1 MILFLKRLLDTNK
14 AFVDASL
21 DLYKKGLILPDSYC
35 IDVDMFLENAKNI
48 LNEAKKYNIN
58 LFYMLKQVGRNPY
71 LAKKLEDL
79 GYKGA
84 VCVDFK
90 EVEVMMKNNLK
101 LCNIGHLVQ
110 IPKNMLSRV
119 IEYGVEIITVY
130 SYDMIKEISNIA
142 LSLNKTQD
150 IMLRILDENSE
161 IYPGQ
166 EAGFSVNEVKELI
179 PKLKNLKGVKLNGIT
194 SFPCF
199 LYSPDEKC
207 IKETNNLFSVLEVNE
222 FLKKQNLYV
231 KHINLPSV
239 STVENIKKIYS
250 YGGTD
255 AEPGHALTGT
265 TPLNIDSGIEIP
277 AYLYISEISHVF
289 KNNSYFYGGGYYPRG
304 HMKHGYIDNKI
315 VNVNNFN
322 ATNIDYYLS
331 LEGKY
336 NIFDPIILCFRTQMF
351 VTRSDIVLIEGIHS
365 NNIHIVGIYNTQ
377 GDKKNV

>member
-14 AFVDASL
+14 SFVDTSL

-179 PKLKNLKGVKLNGIT
+179 PKLKDLKGVKLNGIT

-265 TPLNIDSGIEIP
+265 TPLNIDSGVEIP

>member
-14 AFVDASL
+14 SFVNASL

-179 PKLKNLKGVKLNGIT
+179 PKLKDLKGVKLNGIT

-222 FLKKQNLYV
+222 FLKNQNLYV

>member
-79 GYKGA
+79 GYKGV

-179 PKLKNLKGVKLNGIT
+179 PKLKDLKGVKLNGIT

-222 FLKKQNLYV
+222 FLKNQNLYV

>member
-1 MILFLKRLLDTNK
+1 M
-14 AFVDASL
+14 
-21 DLYKKGLILPDSYC
+21 
-35 IDVDMFLENAKNI
+35 
-48 LNEAKKYNIN
+48 
-58 LFYMLKQVGRNPY
+58 
-71 LAKKLEDL
+71 
-79 GYKGA
+79 
-84 VCVDFK
+84 
-90 EVEVMMKNNLK
+90 
-101 LCNIGHLVQ
+101 
-110 IPKNMLSRV
+110 
-119 IEYGVEIITVY
+119 
-130 SYDMIKEISNIA
+130 
-142 LSLNKTQD
+142 
-150 IMLRILDENSE
+150 
-161 IYPGQ
+161 
-166 EAGFSVNEVKELI
+166 
-179 PKLKNLKGVKLNGIT
+179 
-194 SFPCF
+194 
-199 LYSPDEKC
+199 YSPDEKC

-222 FLKKQNLYV
+222 FLKNQNLYV

-304 HMKHGYIDNKI
+304 HMKHGYIDNEI

>member
-35 IDVDMFLENAKNI
+35 IDVDIFLENAKNI

-179 PKLKNLKGVKLNGIT
+179 PKLKDLKGVKLNGIT

-222 FLKKQNLYV
+222 FLKNQNLYV

-265 TPLNIDSGIEIP
+265 TPLNIDSGVEIP

-289 KNNSYFYGGGYYPRG
+289 KNNSHFYGGGYYPRG

>member
-179 PKLKNLKGVKLNGIT
+179 PKLKDLKGVKLNGIT

>member
-21 DLYKKGLILPDSYC
+21 NLYKKGLILPDSYC

-179 PKLKNLKGVKLNGIT
+179 PKLKDLKGVKLNGIT

>member
-48 LNEAKKYNIN
+48 LNEAKKYNIT

-179 PKLKNLKGVKLNGIT
+179 PKLKDLKGVKLNGIT

-351 VTRSDIVLIEGIHS
+351 VTRSDIVLIEDIHS

>member
-35 IDVDMFLENAKNI
+35 IDVDIFLENAKNI

-179 PKLKNLKGVKLNGIT
+179 PKLKDLKGVKLNGIT

-222 FLKKQNLYV
+222 FLKNQNLYV

>member
-14 AFVDASL
+14 AFVDTSL

-35 IDVDMFLENAKNI
+35 IDVDIFLENAKNI

-179 PKLKNLKGVKLNGIT
+179 PKLKDLKGVKLNGIT

-207 IKETNNLFSVLEVNE
+207 IKETNNLFSVVEVNE
-222 FLKKQNLYV
+222 FLKNQNLYV

-265 TPLNIDSGIEIP
+265 TPLNIDSGVEIP

>member
-265 TPLNIDSGIEIP
+265 TPLNIDSGVEIP

>member
-179 PKLKNLKGVKLNGIT
+179 PKLKDLKGVKLNGIT

-222 FLKKQNLYV
+222 FLKNQNLYV

-265 TPLNIDSGIEIP
+265 TPLNIDSGVEIP

>member
-48 LNEAKKYNIN
+48 LNEAKKYNIT

-179 PKLKNLKGVKLNGIT
+179 PKLKDLKGVKLNGIT

>member
-1 MILFLKRLLDTNK
+1 MILFLKRLLNTNK

-21 DLYKKGLILPDSYC
+21 NLYKKGLILPDSYC

-179 PKLKNLKGVKLNGIT
+179 PKLKDLKGVKLNGIT

-222 FLKKQNLYV
+222 FLKNQNLYV

>member
-14 AFVDASL
+14 SFVDTSL

-179 PKLKNLKGVKLNGIT
+179 PKLKDLKGVKLNGIT

-199 LYSPDEKC
+199 LYSPDKKC

-265 TPLNIDSGIEIP
+265 TPLNIDSGVEIP

-289 KNNSYFYGGGYYPRG
+289 KNNSHFYGGGYYPRG

>member
-14 AFVDASL
+14 SFVNASL

-179 PKLKNLKGVKLNGIT
+179 PKLKDLKGVKLNGIT

-222 FLKKQNLYV
+222 FLKNQNLYV

-265 TPLNIDSGIEIP
+265 TPLNIDSGVEIP

>member
-1 MILFLKRLLDTNK
+1 MILFLKRLLNTNK
-14 AFVDASL
+14 AFVNASL
-21 DLYKKGLILPDSYC
+21 NLYKKGLILPDSYC

-179 PKLKNLKGVKLNGIT
+179 PKLKDLKGVKLNGIT

-222 FLKKQNLYV
+222 FLKNQNLYV

-277 AYLYISEISHVF
+277 SYLYISEISHVF

-331 LEGKY
+331 LEEKY

>member
-14 AFVDASL
+14 SFVDASL

-161 IYPGQ
+161 IYHGQ

-179 PKLKNLKGVKLNGIT
+179 PKLKDLKGVKLNGIT

-222 FLKKQNLYV
+222 FLKNQNLYV

>member
-179 PKLKNLKGVKLNGIT
+179 PKLKDLKGVKLNGIT

-265 TPLNIDSGIEIP
+265 TPLNIDSGVEIP

>member
-179 PKLKNLKGVKLNGIT
+179 PKLKDLKGVKLNGIT

-222 FLKKQNLYV
+222 FLKNQNLYV

>member
-48 LNEAKKYNIN
+48 LNEAKKYNIT
-58 LFYMLKQVGRNPY
+58 LFYMLKQEGRNPY

-179 PKLKNLKGVKLNGIT
+179 PKLKDLKGVKLNGIT

-222 FLKKQNLYV
+222 FLKNQNLYV

>member
-35 IDVDMFLENAKNI
+35 IDVDIFLENAKNI

-179 PKLKNLKGVKLNGIT
+179 PKLKDLKGVKLNGIT

>member
-35 IDVDMFLENAKNI
+35 IDVDIFLENAKNI

-179 PKLKNLKGVKLNGIT
+179 PKLKDLKGVKLNGIT

-265 TPLNIDSGIEIP
+265 TPLNIDSGVEIP

>member
-1 MILFLKRLLDTNK
+1 MFFKRLLDTNK

-21 DLYKKGLILPDSYC
+21 NLYKKGLILPDSYC

-179 PKLKNLKGVKLNGIT
+179 PKLKDLKGVKLNGIT

-265 TPLNIDSGIEIP
+265 TPLNIDSGVEIP

>member
-14 AFVDASL
+14 AFVDTSL

-166 EAGFSVNEVKELI
+166 EAGFSVNEIKELI
-179 PKLKNLKGVKLNGIT
+179 PKLKDLKGVKLNGIT

-199 LYSPDEKC
+199 LYSHDEKC

-222 FLKKQNLYV
+222 FLKNQNLYV

>member
-35 IDVDMFLENAKNI
+35 IDVDMFLENSKNI

-79 GYKGA
+79 GYKGV

-179 PKLKNLKGVKLNGIT
+179 PKLKDLKGVKLNGIT

-222 FLKKQNLYV
+222 FLKNQNLYV

>member
-90 EVEVMMKNNLK
+90 EVEVIMKNNLK

-179 PKLKNLKGVKLNGIT
+179 PKLKDLKGVKLNGIT

-222 FLKKQNLYV
+222 FLKNQNLYV

>member
-179 PKLKNLKGVKLNGIT
+179 PKLKDLKGVKLNGIT

-222 FLKKQNLYV
+222 FLKNQNLYV

-289 KNNSYFYGGGYYPRG
+289 KNNSCFYGGGYYPRG
-304 HMKHGYIDNKI
+304 HMKHGYIDNEI

>member
-35 IDVDMFLENAKNI
+35 IDVDIFLENAKNI

-166 EAGFSVNEVKELI
+166 EAGFSVNEIKELI
-179 PKLKNLKGVKLNGIT
+179 PKLKDLKGVKLNGIT

-199 LYSPDEKC
+199 LYSHDEKC

-222 FLKKQNLYV
+222 FLKNQNLYV

>member
-21 DLYKKGLILPDSYC
+21 NLYKKGLILPDSYC

-79 GYKGA
+79 GYKGV

-179 PKLKNLKGVKLNGIT
+179 PKLKDLKGVKLNGIT

-222 FLKKQNLYV
+222 FLKNQNLYV

>member
-35 IDVDMFLENAKNI
+35 IDVDIFLENAKNI

-130 SYDMIKEISNIA
+130 SYDTVSYTHLTLPTK
-142 LSLNKTQD
+142 
-150 IMLRILDENSE
+150 RI
-161 IYPGQ
+161 
-166 EAGFSVNEVKELI
+166 V
-179 PKLKNLKGVKLNGIT
+179 
-194 SFPCF
+194 
-199 LYSPDEKC
+199 
-207 IKETNNLFSVLEVNE
+207 
-222 FLKKQNLYV
+222 
-231 KHINLPSV
+231 
-239 STVENIKKIYS
+239 
-250 YGGTD
+250 
-255 AEPGHALTGT
+255 
-265 TPLNIDSGIEIP
+265 
-277 AYLYISEISHVF
+277 
-289 KNNSYFYGGGYYPRG
+289 
-304 HMKHGYIDNKI
+304 
-315 VNVNNFN
+315 
-322 ATNIDYYLS
+322 
-331 LEGKY
+331 
-336 NIFDPIILCFRTQMF
+336 
-351 VTRSDIVLIEGIHS
+351 
-365 NNIHIVGIYNTQ
+365 
-377 GDKKNV
+377 

>member
-130 SYDMIKEISNIA
+130 SYYMIKEISNIA

-179 PKLKNLKGVKLNGIT
+179 PKLKDLKGVKLNGIT

-222 FLKKQNLYV
+222 FLKNQNLYV

>member
-1 MILFLKRLLDTNK
+1 MILFLKRLLNTNK
-14 AFVDASL
+14 VFVDASL

-179 PKLKNLKGVKLNGIT
+179 PKLKDLKGVKLNGIT

-222 FLKKQNLYV
+222 FLKNQNLYV

>member
-1 MILFLKRLLDTNK
+1 MFLKRLLDTNK

-130 SYDMIKEISNIA
+130 SYDMMRGISNIA

-179 PKLKNLKGVKLNGIT
+179 PKLKDLKGVKLNGIT

-222 FLKKQNLYV
+222 FLKNQNLYV

-336 NIFDPIILCFRTQMF
+336 NIFDPIIPRPRTQMF

>member
-35 IDVDMFLENAKNI
+35 IDVDIFLENAKNI

-179 PKLKNLKGVKLNGIT
+179 PKLKDLKGVKLNGIT

-222 FLKKQNLYV
+222 FLKNQNLYV

-265 TPLNIDSGIEIP
+265 TPLNIDSGVEIP

>member
-14 AFVDASL
+14 SFVNASL

-179 PKLKNLKGVKLNGIT
+179 PKLKDLKGVKLNGIT

-207 IKETNNLFSVLEVNE
+207 IKEINNLFSVLEVNE
-222 FLKKQNLYV
+222 FLKNQNLYV

-304 HMKHGYIDNKI
+304 HMKHGYVDNKI

>member
-21 DLYKKGLILPDSYC
+21 NLYKKGLILPDSYC

-179 PKLKNLKGVKLNGIT
+179 PKLKDLKGVKLNGIT

-222 FLKKQNLYV
+222 FLKNQNLYV

>member
-14 AFVDASL
+14 SFVDASL

-179 PKLKNLKGVKLNGIT
+179 PKLKDLKGVKLNGIT

-222 FLKKQNLYV
+222 FLKNQNLYV